1 MRIYYDVNR
10 IPDTGPAETS
20 SIILAAL
27 PDPPVGTM
35 TRINGRFP
43 FPVPDEIGAL
53 TVSSASRL
61 LDNSVPADYLPGLV
75 EAGLLRVSGKSNI
88 VYNPL
93 LKSAD
98 LSAFALAA
106 TFPPGEP
113 CRYRFGRVGA
123 ATTGGVTI
131 PAQNSYTVPVRP
143 GLLLTSPTVA
153 ALPVSET
160 VLYWKV
166 YRVGATHEVVNYGTG
181 DNTPA
186 YKTLEELDP
195 DELEVYVSADNG
207 LNYELA
213 TTPLAPVAMAFP
225 GADLIL
231 AFRNPSASDL
241 VLASYALMY

>member
-20 SIILAAL
+20 SIILGVL
-27 PDPPVGTM
+27 PDPPVGTV

-43 FPVPDEIGAL
+43 FHVPDEVGAL
-53 TVSSASRL
+53 TVTSASRL
-61 LDNSVPADYLPGLV
+61 LNTASLPDYLPGLV
-75 EAGLLRVSGKSNI
+75 EDGLQRVSGKTNV

-113 CRYRFGRVGA
+113 CRYRFGRVGT

-131 PAQNSYTVPVRP
+131 PAENPHTAPARP
-143 GLLLTSPTVA
+143 GLLLTSPTVSG
-153 ALPVSET
+153 LPVSET

-186 YKTLEELDP
+186 YKTLEEIDP

-207 LNYELA
+207 LNYELV
-213 TTPLAPVAMAFP
+213 TTPFAPVTMVFP
-225 GADLIL
+225 GTDLIL
-231 AFRNPSASDL
+231 AFRNPSSSDL